1 MFINQS
7 LLVVGGS
14 ICHRPHDGWER
25 QFNKFNNLKGVVCA
39 TCAVRD
45 YMLHEIYGNLDADV
59 ELFLGASQ
67 FDRLDFI
74 VFFVSSFQ
82 PSTSTLAQ
90 KPKLKMVQV

>member
-1 MFINQS
+1 
-7 LLVVGGS
+7 
-14 ICHRPHDGWER
+14 
-25 QFNKFNNLKGVVCA
+25 
-39 TCAVRD
+39 
-45 YMLHEIYGNLDADV
+45 MLHEIYGNLDADV